1 MIGQSDLS
9 NWDHIFA
16 TSTKWFDAVI
26 TLRKLPA
33 AREKIMKEKE
43 IRKNLNRLEV
53 PDWDLGHVLISQLE
67 QSYGHLA
74 MFFSQE
80 SSARLIGIKF
90 KKQKVRS
97 GLWIFRKFKNIF
109 QYFLKCTFQEVKGL
123 EGECLGGMA
132 QSADG
137 LYTNRTGLLND
148 FRILGQ
154 GIIDQITV
162 QKE

>member
-1 MIGQSDLS
+1 MEFRDRKNSLDFKLKIYSNVRLEFILENKIYLKNRSSLIPTHLQFNFQLGTMIGQSDLS

-74 MFFSQE
+74 IFFSQE

-90 KKQKVRS
+90 KKQKV
-97 GLWIFRKFKNIF
+97 I
-109 QYFLKCTFQEVKGL
+109 
-123 EGECLGGMA
+123 
-132 QSADG
+132 SA
-137 LYTNRTGLLND
+137 L
-148 FRILGQ
+148 
-154 GIIDQITV
+154 
-162 QKE
+162 

>member
-90 KKQKVRS
+90 KKQKVIS
-97 GLWIFRKFKNIF
+97 ALWIFRKFKNIF
-109 QYFLKCTFQEVKGL
+109 Q
-123 EGECLGGMA
+123 
-132 QSADG
+132 
-137 LYTNRTGLLND
+137 
-148 FRILGQ
+148 
-154 GIIDQITV
+154 
-162 QKE
+162 